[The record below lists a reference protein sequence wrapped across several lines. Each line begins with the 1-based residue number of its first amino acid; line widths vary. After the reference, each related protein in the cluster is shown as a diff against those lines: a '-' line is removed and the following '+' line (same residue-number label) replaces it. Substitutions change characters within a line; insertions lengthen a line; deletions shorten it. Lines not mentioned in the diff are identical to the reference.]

1 MSRNMYSSVSSIN
14 ETQGLVLVGLSVDGD
29 SQGVERLF
37 GALSAHM
44 WPGMILKS
52 GDKINEPVLPHGE
65 GYLLLPFPSLI
76 MYIKGY
82 HRWTRVDWI
91 SYFHR

>member
-1 MSRNMYSSVSSIN
+1 MYDN
-14 ETQGLVLVGLSVDGD
+14 GLLLVGLSVDGD
-29 SQGVERLF
+29 SQGIERLF

-65 GYLLLPFPSLI
+65 GYLLFPLSSLI
-76 MYIKGY
+76 YYEGSP
-82 HRWTRVDWI
+82 WTYFDSILHSVLVRVVRRRI
-91 SYFHR
+91 